1 MGCCTSTPSS
11 SSAPHNPHPQLH
23 GGVAHPHDPSGG
35 GSAPDS
41 HNSSQNPI
49 AIGAAPRSL
58 HGANSGSVARRP
70 HHHDNHPPNSPLQ
83 LPPPLP
89 HSPSNLPQ
97 HPPPWTRSLLTRLRA
112 EFFDTQLSGDPLAWI
127 AIRRVCE
134 LLREGDVGTAQA
146 VLDAAALTTPRGLV
160 GRGKGVDGRRGGVW
174 DAGGR
179 FYEVPGWVVGDP
191 GDIVED
197 EMGEKDGDGEK
208 VGLDGVGGVEE
219 DDTDDA
225 EDLKKQEVR
234 VPAPQPVP
242 PRVEKGK
249 GRAESPGRLVK
260 VACRRSDRGRDLV
273 VDYNEKE
280 PAASLAVRV
289 RDKIGEKRVRL
300 VFRGRLV
307 DGGKTLAA
315 QGWKEGLVV
324 NAFVDTGD

>member
-11 SSAPHNPHPQLH
+11 HPPPHNPQLD
-23 GGVAHPHDPSGG
+23 GGAAHPHHDPN
-35 GSAPDS
+35 SAPDS
-41 HNSSQNPI
+41 PNSSQNPI
-49 AIGAAPRSL
+49 AAPRSL
-58 HGANSGSVARRP
+58 HGASNNPTAVARRP
-70 HHHDNHPPNSPLQ
+70 HNTNHPPNSPLV

-89 HSPSNLPQ
+89 HSPANFPQ

-160 GRGKGVDGRRGGVW
+160 GRGKGSDGRRGGLW
-174 DAGGR
+174 DAGGV

-191 GDIVED
+191 GDLVED
-197 EMGEKDGDGEK
+197 LEKEGEEGEK
-208 VGLDGVGGVEE
+208 VGLDGAEE
-219 DDTDDA
+219 DTD
-225 EDLKKQEVR
+225 EDVKQEVCMP
-234 VPAPQPVP
+234 PALQPAP

-273 VDYNEKE
+273 VEYNEKE

-315 QGWKEGLVV
+315 QGWKEGLVI

>member
-11 SSAPHNPHPQLH
+11 HPPPHNPHPQLD
-23 GGVAHPHDPSGG
+23 GAAHPHHDPN
-35 GSAPDS
+35 SAPDS
-41 HNSSQNPI
+41 PNSSQNPI
-49 AIGAAPRSL
+49 AAPRSL
-58 HGANSGSVARRP
+58 HGASNNTTVARRP
-70 HHHDNHPPNSPLQ
+70 HDNHPPNSPLV

-89 HSPSNLPQ
+89 HSPANFPQ

-160 GRGKGVDGRRGGVW
+160 GRGKGSDGRRGGVW
-174 DAGGR
+174 DAGGV

-191 GDIVED
+191 GDLVED
-197 EMGEKDGDGEK
+197 LEKEGEEGEK
-208 VGLDGVGGVEE
+208 VGLDGAEE
-219 DDTDDA
+219 DTD
-225 EDLKKQEVR
+225 EDLKQEVR
-234 VPAPQPVP
+234 MPPALQPAP

-273 VDYNEKE
+273 VEYNEKE
-280 PAASLAVRV
+280 PAALLAVRV

-307 DGGKTLAA
+307 DGGRTLAA
-315 QGWKEGLVV
+315 QGWREGLVV

>member
-1 MGCCTSTPSS
+1 MGCCNSTPSL
-11 SSAPHNPHPQLH
+11 SASHNPQQLDGAAHHP
-23 GGVAHPHDPSGG
+23 DPN
-35 GSAPDS
+35 SAPDS

-49 AIGAAPRSL
+49 AGAAPRSL
-58 HGANSGSVARRP
+58 HNPNSQHRASVARRP
-70 HHHDNHPPNSPLQ
+70 ADNHPPNSPLQ

-89 HSPSNLPQ
+89 HSPSNFPQ

-112 EFFDTQLSGDPLAWI
+112 EFFDTQLSGDPQAWI

-134 LLREGDVGTAQA
+134 LLREGELGTAQA

-191 GDIVED
+191 GDLVED
-197 EMGEKDGDGEK
+197 LEKEGDGGEGEK
-208 VGLDGVGGVEE
+208 VGLDGVEE
-219 DDTDDA
+219 DTD
-225 EDLKKQEVR
+225 EDLKQEVR
-234 VPAPQPVP
+234 LPAPQPAT

-289 RDKIGEKRVRL
+289 RDKIGDKRVRL

-307 DGGKTLAA
+307 DGGRTLAA
-315 QGWKEGLVV
+315 QGWREGMVV